1 MLRSVLF
8 APATRPDL
16 VAKLP
21 RSGPDAGVIDLE
33 DAVPTAHKLS
43 ARAQAREGAAG
54 LLATQGGPAV
64 YVRVNAVETPWF
76 AGDVTDGLEPGIAGV
91 VVPKVESA
99 DDLHAARTALDAAGH
114 EALAIVVG
122 IESGRGVLE
131 VERLLAPQAA
141 GPPVRACYFGAEDY
155 TADIGARRTERGD
168 EVLYA
173 RSRVALAAAVHG
185 VPALDQVVVAVG
197 DDERFRADACR
208 GRDLGYRGKLCIHP
222 GQVPLANRAFS
233 PSQEEIAR
241 SERMIA
247 AWELAARD
255 GTGAVAFEGRMI
267 DEPAL
272 REARELLAVEALIRG
287 DDRRHAGRDHHPM
300 QRKAP

>member
-33 DAVPTAHKLS
+33 DAVPSAHKES

-54 LLATQGGPAV
+54 LLATQGAPAV
-64 YVRVNAVETPWF
+64 YVRVNAVDTPWF
-76 AGDVTDGLEPGIAGV
+76 AGDVAHGLEPGIAGV
-91 VVPKVESA
+91 IVPKVESA
-99 DDLHAARTALDAAGH
+99 QDVLAVRTALCAAGH
-114 EALAIVVG
+114 ETLAIVVG

-131 VERLLAPQAA
+131 VERLLAPQA
-141 GPPVRACYFGAEDY
+141 GGLPVQACYFGAEDY
-155 TADIGARRTERGD
+155 TADIGARRTEHGD

-185 VPALDQVVVAVG
+185 VPALDQVVVEVG
-197 DDERFRADACR
+197 DDQRFLADARR

-233 PSQEEIAR
+233 PSQEEVAR

-247 AWELAARD
+247 AWERAARD
-255 GTGAVAFEGRMI
+255 GAGAVAFEGRMI

-272 REARELLAVEALIRG
+272 REARELLAVEARIRA
-287 DDRRHAGRDHHPM
+287 DDRRHAGRDQQTT

>member
-21 RSGPDAGVIDLE
+21 RSAPDAGVIDLE
-33 DAVPTAHKLS
+33 DAVPIAHKES

-54 LLATQGGPAV
+54 LLAIPGGPAV
-64 YVRVNAVETPWF
+64 YVRVNALDTPWF
-76 AGDVTDGLEPGIAGV
+76 AGDVADGLEPGIAGV
-91 VVPKVESA
+91 VVPKLESA
-99 DDLHAARTALDAAGH
+99 DDLRAARAALDAAGH
-114 EALAIVVG
+114 DALAIVAG

-131 VERLLAPQAA
+131 VERLLAPAPG
-141 GPPVRACYFGAEDY
+141 GPPVQACYFGAEDY

-185 VPALDQVVVAVG
+185 VPALDQVVVTVG
-197 DDERFRADACR
+197 DEERFLADARR

-233 PSQEEIAR
+233 PSQEELAR
-241 SERMIA
+241 SRRMIA

-255 GTGAVAFEGRMI
+255 GSGAVAFEGRMI

-272 REARELLAVEALIRG
+272 REARELLAVEARIRAG
-287 DDRRHAGRDHHPM
+287 DRGHGGRDHQPT